1 MYATLRIDNK
11 DYSDFTRVYSIN
23 EDNEDLVYASLK
35 HNDNSIYDLT
45 GLSATC
51 KLIFQNTLVEYDR
64 LELVGSIDDE
74 LTGILVF
81 DLNNF
86 FASKGNNVYKVQL
99 LVFDTTNHRQY
110 NISMGKLI
118 IVKKL

>member
-11 DYSDFTRVYSIN
+11 DYSNFTRVYSIN
-23 EDNEDLVYASLK
+23 EDNEDLVYVSLK
-35 HNDNSIYDLT
+35 HNDNSIYNLT

-51 KLIFQNTLVEYDR
+51 KLIFQNTLIEYDR
-64 LELVGSIDDE
+64 LELVGSINDE
-74 LTGILVF
+74 NQGILVF

-99 LVFDTTNHRQY
+99 LVFDTANNRQY
-110 NISMGKLI
+110 NVSMGKLI